1 MSTSPVS
8 SIGQSTANSTSTT
21 GSSNLNLNSG
31 DFMNMMITQLE
42 NQDPLNPTNS
52 DELMTQ
58 MSAIGQM
65 ESSSNL
71 DTTLSTLGTQTQI
84 GSASSLM
91 GKQVQGIDVNNNSVT
106 GVVTAVQVASG
117 GVNLQLDSGD
127 TVSLTNIS
135 NITSAPTGS

>member
-1 MSTSPVS
+1 MTTNPVS
-8 SIGQSTANSTSTT
+8 SGSTSTGT
-21 GSSNLNLNSG
+21 SSTSASSTLNLNSS

-65 ESSSNL
+65 QSSSTL
-71 DTTLSTLGTQTQI
+71 DSTLSNLGTQTQI

-91 GKQVQGIDVNNNSVT
+91 GKQVQGIDSNNNSVT
-106 GVVTAVQVASG
+106 GVVTAVQVAST
-117 GVNLQLDSGD
+117 GVSLELDSGD
-127 TVSLTNIS
+127 TVSLSNIS
-135 NITSAPTGS
+135 SITSATTGS

>member
-1 MSTSPVS
+1 
-8 SIGQSTANSTSTT
+8 
-21 GSSNLNLNSG
+21 
-31 DFMNMMITQLE
+31 MITQLQ
-42 NQDPLNPTNS
+42 NQDPLNPTDS

-65 ESSSNL
+65 QSATTL
-71 DTTLSTLGTQTQI
+71 DSTLSTLGQQTQI

-91 GKQVQGIDVNNNSVT
+91 GKQVQGIDPDNNSVSGIVT
-106 GVVTAVQVASG
+106 GVQVTSG

-135 NITSAPTGS
+135 SITSATTGS

>member
-1 MSTSPVS
+1 MTTNPVS
-8 SIGQSTANSTSTT
+8 STPSTSSSSST
-21 GSSNLNLNSG
+21 GSANLKLNTS
-31 DFMNMMITQLE
+31 DFMNMMVTQLQ

-52 DELMTQ
+52 DQLMTQ

-65 ESSSNL
+65 ESSTNL

-91 GKQVQGIDVNNNSVT
+91 GKQVQGIDSSNNSVT

-117 GVNLQLDSGD
+117 GVSLQLSSGD

-135 NITSAPTGS
+135 NITSATAGS

>member
-1 MSTSPVS
+1 
-8 SIGQSTANSTSTT
+8 
-21 GSSNLNLNSG
+21 
-31 DFMNMMITQLE
+31 MNMMVKQLE

-52 DELMTQ
+52 DQLMTQ

-65 ESSSNL
+65 ESSTNL

-91 GKQVQGIDVNNNSVT
+91 GKQVQGIDINNNSVT

-117 GVNLQLDSGD
+117 GVSLQLDSGD

-135 NITSAPTGS
+135 NITSATTGS

>member
-1 MSTSPVS
+1 MTTNPVS
-8 SIGQSTANSTSTT
+8 SGSTSTGT
-21 GSSNLNLNSG
+21 SSTSASSTLNLNSS

-65 ESSSNL
+65 QSSSTL
-71 DTTLSTLGTQTQI
+71 DSTLSNLGTQTQI

-91 GKQVQGIDVNNNSVT
+91 GKQVQGIDANNNSVT
-106 GVVTAVQVASG
+106 GVVTAVQVASS
-117 GVNLQLDSGD
+117 GVSLELDSGD
-127 TVSLTNIS
+127 TVSLSNIS
-135 NITSAPTGS
+135 SITSATTGS